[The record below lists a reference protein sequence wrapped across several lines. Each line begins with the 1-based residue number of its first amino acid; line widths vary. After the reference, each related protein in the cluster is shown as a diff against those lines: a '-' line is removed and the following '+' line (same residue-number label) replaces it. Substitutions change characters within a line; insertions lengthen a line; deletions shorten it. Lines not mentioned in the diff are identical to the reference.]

1 MKKRG
6 IILKKSETPSQRSN
20 LSDLLLDKNLAK
32 LGDSYINFLYSIAM
46 TITKKEP
53 TGIKVSDRLL
63 ALAAKEAGMRVLL
76 PKRTP
81 IGRVADAVE
90 VLLIHSVI
98 SGSLKMKDMIEILL
112 ESEDDTITGFKNII
126 IKALSKVKDI

>member
-98 SGSLKMKDMIEILL
+98 SGSLKMKDMLEILL

>member
-6 IILKKSETPSQRSN
+6 IILKKSETSSQRSN
-20 LSDLLLDKNLAK
+20 LSNLLLDKNLAK
-32 LGDSYINFLYSIAM
+32 LGDSYVNFLYSIAM
-46 TITKKEP
+46 TIIKKEP

-63 ALAAKEAGMRVLL
+63 ASAAKEAGVRVLL

-90 VLLIHSVI
+90 VLLVHSVI
-98 SGSLKMKDMIEILL
+98 SGSITVKDMIEILL
-112 ESEDDTITGFKNII
+112 DSEDDPITGFKNII
-126 IKALSKVKDI
+126 IIALSRAQDK